1 MSVAAREKALMDFE
15 EQEEVAVMLMSLKAA
30 SVGLNLV
37 CANHVLL
44 LDVWWNP
51 TVEDQAIDRA
61 HRLGQRKP
69 VQVREWVLCVSFRS
83 PVWEEDRV
91 KAPSKHRRRLA
102 KAQKPRT
109 PHALRERGHRA
120 TRKHRSYQVSCFA
133 CFADVL
139 SVYGWLLFSA
149 GGVPARTSCTQRLGF
164 PPGIV
169 VEMKTAL

>member
-1 MSVAAREKALMDFE
+1 VWWVQDGTMSVAAREKALMDFE

-69 VQVREWVLCVSFRS
+69 VQVRYVSCV
-83 PVWEEDRV
+83 VH
-91 KAPSKHRRRLA
+91 APRHTVCSTSRISSRWTSILRW
-102 KAQKPRT
+102 AQKGSNT
-109 PHALRERGHRA
+109 KGETERN
-120 TRKHRSYQVSCFA
+120 S
-133 CFADVL
+133 
-139 SVYGWLLFSA
+139 LL
-149 GGVPARTSCTQRLGF
+149 
-164 PPGIV
+164 
-169 VEMKTAL
+169 VEILILL